1 VLRVAS
7 IIKAI
12 IALMKEAVRASEMS
26 VYFCETALRHI
37 PKALIFI
44 ITVVR
49 TLNVTYDILSSLL
62 LLSKP

>member
-37 PKALIFI
+37 PEGSHLHYY
-44 ITVVR
+44 R
-49 TLNVTYDILSSLL
+49 R
-62 LLSKP
+62 